1 MSLITIGL
9 PVYNCEKYIKDCIDS
24 ILNQT
29 YSEFKLII
37 VNDGSIDNSV
47 LIVSQYSDPR
57 ILFINDGENKG
68 LSFRLNQITKLVDTK
83 YLVRMDADD
92 IMHPKRLEKQL
103 AILENNS
110 EIDLI
115 GSNAFTINGNSEV
128 IGVRLNIADSIV
140 EVESFIHPTV
150 MGKSSWFKNNLYDN
164 YLFRIEDVELWYR
177 TKEKSKF
184 YCTLSP
190 LIYYREIPGNY
201 YKKYLVSTQT
211 IRQLIFKYKLNIFWV
226 FFVLKQFVMALIYFS
241 FNLFSSEIILIERRN
256 NLKVNNKSISEIEND
271 YNI

>member
-57 ILFINDGENKG
+57 IVFINDGENKG
-68 LSFRLNQITKLVDTK
+68 LSFRLNQITELVDTK

-150 MGKSSWFKNNLYDN
+150 MVDEYDQ
-164 YLFRIEDVELWYR
+164 
-177 TKEKSKF
+177 
-184 YCTLSP
+184 P
-190 LIYYREIPGNY
+190 
-201 YKKYLVSTQT
+201 
-211 IRQLIFKYKLNIFWV
+211 
-226 FFVLKQFVMALIYFS
+226 
-241 FNLFSSEIILIERRN
+241 
-256 NLKVNNKSISEIEND
+256 
-271 YNI
+271 